1 MLLVGGCA
9 GGSDDSDAAGGSD
22 APRAAADSGGNRDA
36 LEAPKPSDFGQM
48 EAEIE
53 ALSGDL
59 DDSAMSTGSD
69 GLRAAASDLEAP
81 AENAAGPAESL
92 REPAIISKASVSMES
107 DDVQQARF
115 DAIEVMDKYHGS
127 LQADESSTGEDGA
140 MKTARIAIR
149 VPSKDFEAAYADL
162 QTIGENV
169 SARSGSED
177 VTTEVID
184 VEARIRAQ
192 EQSLARMEALLG
204 QAQSLRTVI
213 AIESQLTR
221 RQAELDSLKSRQ
233 AFLQDQTSDATI
245 IVHIERTPEKEEP
258 KEEDEDD
265 KGFLAGLSDGW
276 DNLAAATVGL
286 ATVLGLLLPF
296 LVVIALVGV
305 PIAVLVRRWRP
316 APAPV
321 TEPAD

>member
-9 GGSDDSDAAGGSD
+9 GGSDDSDAAGSTSD
-22 APRAAADSGGNRDA
+22 APRAAVEGPGKRDA
-36 LEAPKPSDFGQM
+36 LKAPGPMDFDEM
-48 EAEIE
+48 EADVES
-53 ALSGDL
+53 LSAGL
-59 DDSAMSTGSD
+59 DDAAMRARGD
-69 GLRAAASDLEAP
+69 GLDSAGVLGAP
-81 AENAAGPAESL
+81 AENAAGADESL

-107 DDVQQARF
+107 DDVEQARF

-127 LQADESSTGEDGA
+127 LQADESATGEDGA

-233 AFLQDQTSDATI
+233 AFLDDQTSDATI

-258 KEEDEDD
+258 KEDEDD

>member
-9 GGSDDSDAAGGSD
+9 GGNDDSDAGGVSD
-22 APRAAADSGGNRDA
+22 APQGAVDRNGNRDA
-36 LEAPKPSDFGQM
+36 LKAPRASDFSEM
-48 EAEIE
+48 EADIE
-53 ALSGDL
+53 ALSSGF
-59 DDSAMSTGSD
+59 DDAATRAGSD
-69 GLRAAASDLEAP
+69 GLSSATGDLGAP
-81 AENAAGPAESL
+81 AENAAGPDGSL

-149 VPSKDFEAAYADL
+149 VPSRDFEAAYADL

-233 AFLQDQTSDATI
+233 AFLEDQTSDATI

-258 KEEDEDD
+258 REDEDD

-305 PIAVLVRRWRP
+305 PVAVLVRRLRP